1 MAKVIRKLLTEI
13 DKKFK
18 ESEEVSFIIRLIL
31 NISLII
37 GYTNDQLSVV
47 ETWKRSNSEH
57 EGKVRIWD
65 EERDQEVA
73 EDERLL
79 QDESKQ
85 PWY

>member
-37 GYTNDQLSVV
+37 GYSNDQLSVV
-47 ETWKRSNSEH
+47 ET
-57 EGKVRIWD
+57 
-65 EERDQEVA
+65 
-73 EDERLL
+73 
-79 QDESKQ
+79 
-85 PWY
+85 

>member
-1 MAKVIRKLLTEI
+1 MAKIIRKLLTEI

-31 NISLII
+31 IISLTI
-37 GYTNDQLSVV
+37 GYTNDQLSAV
-47 ETWKRSNSEH
+47 ETRECTYSEH
-57 EGKVRIWD
+57 ERKVRVRD
-65 EERDQEVA
+65 EKGDQEVA

-85 PWY
+85 P